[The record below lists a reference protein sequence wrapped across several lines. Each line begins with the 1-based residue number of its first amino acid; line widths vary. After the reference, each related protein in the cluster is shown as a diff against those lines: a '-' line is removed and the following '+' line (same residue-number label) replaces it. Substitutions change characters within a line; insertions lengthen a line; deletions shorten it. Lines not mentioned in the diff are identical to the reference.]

1 MFPRFAELSSFF
13 SRKTRKRF
21 WYLMFLRMWRNEFAL
36 TYKRTGSGTKVRKK
50 IKMAD
55 QAMTVRMG
63 PSITWG

>member
-1 MFPRFAELSSFF
+1 MFPGFAELSSFF

-21 WYLMFLRMWRNEFAL
+21 SHLMFLRIRRNEFPS
-36 TYKRTGSGTKVRKK
+36 THRRMGSGTKVRKK

-63 PSITWG
+63 PSLTWG

>member
-1 MFPRFAELSSFF
+1 MFLRFTELSSFF
-13 SRKTRKRF
+13 SRKNRKRF
-21 WYLMFLRMWRNEFAL
+21 WYLMFPRMWRSEFMS
-36 TYKRTGSGTKVRKK
+36 TYKRTGSGIRVRKK

>member
-1 MFPRFAELSSFF
+1 MFTRFTKLSSFF
-13 SRKTRKRF
+13 SRKTRKRS
-21 WYLMFLRMWRNEFAL
+21 WHLIFLRMWRNEFAS

>member
-1 MFPRFAELSSFF
+1 MFPR
-13 SRKTRKRF
+13 
-21 WYLMFLRMWRNEFAL
+21 MWRSEFMS

-55 QAMTVRMG
+55 QAMTVRMV